1 MYGNVNISIG
11 SEGQREPATETVKR
25 QSFLSRFGPRT
36 VFKTVASTA
45 RGLRDWVRDAPS
57 KPLKAFRIVVV
68 VGMLGGIICLGVAA
82 SKALPLVI
90 AGGVLLGAGYLIYQ
104 GTRSN
109 PT

>member
-11 SEGQREPATETVKR
+11 SEGQPATEPVKR

-36 VFKTVASTA
+36 VFKSVASTA

-57 KPLKAFRIVVV
+57 KPLKMFRIVVLA
-68 VGMLGGIICLGVAA
+68 GMLGGIICLGFAA

>member
-25 QSFLSRFGPRT
+25 QSFLSRFGPRN

-68 VGMLGGIICLGVAA
+68 AGICLGVAA

>member
-1 MYGNVNISIG
+1 MYGNVNTSIG
-11 SEGQREPATETVKR
+11 SEGQRATEPVKCT
-25 QSFLSRFGPRT
+25 SFLSKFGPRNVVKSVVST
-36 VFKTVASTA
+36 V

-57 KPLKAFRIVVV
+57 KPLKMFRIVVLA
-68 VGMLGGIICLGVAA
+68 GMLGGLICLGLAA

-90 AGGVLLGAGYLIYQ
+90 AGGVLMGAGYLIYQ